1 MAKEEIKQLS
11 EDFLYILYNAALKH
25 SNVCSIIV
33 ENMKPEYLPDKQ
45 FQSINK
51 IISIYFKA
59 NKCAP
64 SVGILMEK
72 VRDDLDA
79 VELIQ
84 TINEVSYNETD
95 DIIIDTLEEY
105 IKDVRL
111 KQLYQKIPQYYN
123 KGQAEKAQDEIKKYA
138 EWLNSF
144 SLHASSFVDVIGSFK
159 ERYDNNVKE
168 MEEIK
173 QQNKLPVSRFYIDD
187 LDEMN
192 GGRNLRTQLTC
203 FLAPTGVGKSH
214 LARHI
219 GLHAAIDD
227 GLDVLHFQLEG
238 SLKETTDAYS
248 GALIEKSSYLYER
261 GKFSENEM
269 NRFLTMLEQYAGN
282 IDVKSFPRFNNKV
295 STIDIKAGIDE
306 YKKIYNK
313 PPDVVIVD
321 SMDLLTD
328 ASGRQWDN
336 DHERHKRIAVAN
348 DLKDIAGDEDIWIVV
363 TYQATMENRDWLN
376 DEKNVLTEYNCAE
389 AKGLARPMTHLISL
403 NQSDNERKENV
414 MRLHVAKSR
423 FFKKGKTIKIAT
435 RYEDE
440 VFYDKQRTLNLSKVA

>member
-1 MAKEEIKQLS
+1 MAKDEIKQLS
-11 EDFLYILYNAALKH
+11 EDFLYILYNAAIKH
-25 SNVCSIIV
+25 SNIAGIIV

-45 FQSINK
+45 FQTINK

-64 SVGILMEK
+64 SAGILMEK

-79 VELIQ
+79 VELVQ
-84 TINEVSYNETD
+84 SINEVSYNETD

-105 IKDVRL
+105 IKDVKL

-123 KGQAEKAQDEIKKYA
+123 KGQAEKAQEEIKKYA

-144 SLHASSFVDVIGSFK
+144 SLHSSSFIDVIGTFK
-159 ERYDNNVKE
+159 ERYEENVKAIEE
-168 MEEIK
+168 MRRE
-173 QQNKLPVSRFYIDD
+173 NKPIISRFYIDD
-187 LDEMN
+187 LDELN

-214 LARHI
+214 IARHI
-219 GLHAAIDD
+219 GLHAATDD
-227 GLDVLHFQLEG
+227 GLNVLHFQLEG
-238 SLKETTDAYS
+238 SQKEVVDAYS

-261 GKFSENEM
+261 GRISETEM
-269 NRFLTMLEQYAGN
+269 DRYLSQLQQYSGN
-282 IDVKSFPRFNNKV
+282 IDVKAYPRFNNKV

-306 YKKIYNK
+306 YKKTYGMA
-313 PPDVVIVD
+313 PDVVIID
-321 SMDLLTD
+321 SMDLLSD
-328 ASGRQWDN
+328 SSGKAWDS

-348 DLKDIAGDEDIWIVV
+348 DLKDIAGDEDLWIVT

-376 DEKNVLTEYNCAE
+376 DEKNVLTEYNCSE
-389 AKGLARPMTHLISL
+389 AKGLARPMTHLISM
-403 NQSDNERKENV
+403 NQSDNERKENI

-440 VFYDKQRTLNLSKVA
+440 VFYDRQRTLNLSKVS